1 MKRVN
6 KKKNCIFKNISSKE
20 KVKYLKK
27 SKKLDTFTKKI
38 AIQVHVYYPD
48 LLDEIYEN
56 IQQMPYEYDLYIS
69 TDTDEKMDIIKK
81 YFKNKKMKNVSIEKI
96 ENKGRDILPFIIQ
109 LKPRIKDY
117 SYVCH
122 LHTKKS
128 KYADFGDDW
137 RRYLY
142 HNLFGSKENLETIFY
157 IFEKHKSIGIIYPK
171 TYHVIENNMEIG
183 SNKELL
189 DDLCNRLN
197 IKNTFRNVFPSGS
210 MFWIRGELL
219 KQLFDVVDIS
229 DFPKENGQIDG
240 TFAHAIERVFVVL
253 AEQNKYKY
261 LQIINE
267 IK

>member
-1 MKRVN
+1 MEHIN
-6 KKKNCIFKNISSKE
+6 KKKNGILKYVLSKE
-20 KVKYLKK
+20 KIKHLNKH
-27 SKKLDTFTKKI
+27 KKLNKFNKKI

-56 IQQMPYEYDLYIS
+56 IQHMPYEYDLYIS

-81 YFKNKKMKNVSIEKI
+81 YFKNKNIKNVSIEKVK
-96 ENKGRDILPFIIQ
+96 NQGRDILPFILQ

-142 HNLFGSKENLETIFY
+142 QNLFGNKENLETIFY
-157 IFEKHKSIGIIYPK
+157 IFEKHKNIGIIYPK
-171 TYHVIENNMEIG
+171 TYHTIENNMEIG

-189 DDLCNRLN
+189 DDLCNRLH
-197 IKNTFRNVFPSGS
+197 IENTFRNIFPSGS

-219 KQLFDVVDIS
+219 KQLFDVVDKS
-229 DFPKENGQIDG
+229 DFQKESGQIDG